1 MSRLRPTS
9 RPFMA
14 ASNCAR
20 AVALVLLTAVGLTG
34 IVGSGG
40 GALGLPSDC
49 PPGYNC
55 NGYATPVPIVQP
67 GYVTA
72 QVGTPVTF
80 SAAAGN
86 VPATQLTYQWYRSA
100 DGGANYV
107 AIAGATGDTF
117 SIASVNLGDDGA
129 LYRATASANGLSG
142 SAVGHLVVSANPGLV
157 FADGEFQAAAWLA
170 TPLADGNAPAPAHT
184 EEVIATG
191 GHPGAYRKMVFQ
203 LAPQAGTGVVAYTSL
218 AATYAPQTQGAVYV
232 IDYVEDGITLETSFS
247 KSTRSALLLEQG
259 GRRYV
264 ATPPESYPR
273 LSTVW
278 DVSQNTPSLHAQ
290 DFTLLVGPACQAG
303 ESCPDFSS
311 LGAPMRFGYLRTASG
326 PQGASVSHGID
337 NWRVT
342 VWPR

>member
-1 MSRLRPTS
+1 VC
-9 RPFMA
+9 
-14 ASNCAR
+14 NDNH
-20 AVALVLLTAVGLTG
+20 VLTNRVRGIGLTLLAAVGLTG

-67 GYVTA
+67 AYVTA

-80 SAAAGN
+80 SVAAVN
-86 VPATQLTYQWYRSA
+86 VPAAQLTYQWSRSA
-100 DGGANYV
+100 DGGAHYV
-107 AIAGATGDTF
+107 VIAGATGDTY

-129 LYRATASANGLSG
+129 LYRVTASANGLSG
-142 SAVGHLVVSANPGLV
+142 SAVGHLAVSANPGLV
-157 FADGEFQAAAWLA
+157 FTDGEFQATGWLA
-170 TPLADGNAPAPAHT
+170 APLADGNAPAPART
-184 EEVIATG
+184 EEVMATG
-191 GHPGAYRKMVFQ
+191 GYPGAYRKMVFQ

-218 AATYAPQTQGAVYV
+218 AATYEPQTQGAVYV
-232 IDYVEDGITLETSFS
+232 IDYAEDGISLETSFS
-247 KSTRSALLLEQG
+247 KFTRSALLLEQA
-259 GRRYV
+259 GRSYV

-278 DVSQNTPSLHAQ
+278 EVSQNTPSLHAH

-311 LGAPMRFGYLRTASG
+311 LGSPMRFGYLRTASG

-342 VWPR
+342 VWRR